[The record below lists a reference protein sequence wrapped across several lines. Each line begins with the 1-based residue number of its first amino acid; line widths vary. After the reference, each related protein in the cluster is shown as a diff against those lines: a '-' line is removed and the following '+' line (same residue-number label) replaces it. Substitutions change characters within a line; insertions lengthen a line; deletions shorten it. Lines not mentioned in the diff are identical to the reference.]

1 MLLSLSDCFSLEK
14 WESSPG
20 LNTITQLDCQL
31 MHFPL
36 YKQMNSFPSDRDLI
50 TQPKQVAFLP
60 QCLILACPGNPF
72 ANTQQTSV
80 QPRLPPA
87 SCSLVVEGLL
97 FFLLPY
103 KSVILNLQQIMFSPR
118 RERSD
123 IWYARPLLIA
133 WSGGRR
139 EAKWTWNEHHASTH
153 CAYNTLLNPTFFCAM
168 EFNWSIM
175 FHW

>member
-1 MLLSLSDCFSLEK
+1 MVDRSQLEYNYTAWLPAYAFPFIFLFINK
-14 WESSPG
+14 WTVSPQPVTSSP
-20 LNTITQLDCQL
+20 CQSRGRC
-31 MHFPL
+31 FP
-36 YKQMNSFPSDRDLI
+36 RR
-50 TQPKQVAFLP
+50 
-60 QCLILACPGNPF
+60 LAESPLQTYGQRPRSPGG
-72 ANTQQTSV
+72 
-80 QPRLPPA
+80 PA
-87 SCSLVVEGLL
+87 CSLQPHGLWWWRGI
-97 FFLLPY
+97 LLPY

>member
-1 MLLSLSDCFSLEK
+1 MPAWIQLHSLTASLCI
-14 WESSPG
+14 S
-20 LNTITQLDCQL
+20 LHL
-31 MHFPL
+31 PL

-50 TQPKQVAFLP
+50 TLPKQVAFFPRL
-60 QCLILACPGNPF
+60 LILLFRKPF
-72 ANTQQTSV
+72 RKHSANVRATSAV
-80 QPRLPPA
+80 TRQPLV
-87 SCSLVVEGLL
+87 SLVVEGL
-97 FFLLPY
+97 FLLPY

-118 RERSD
+118 REHSD